1 MGRHVQDGAE
11 VMSALIK
18 KPQNMVNT
26 VVDITEDLGSHS
38 AARLRVVDRIDHD
51 GTPEVRIVVDRTA
64 RDGHGRVMAMASE
77 SVAIK
82 HTQDLDD
89 LVSALMALRE
99 TYQ

>member
-26 VVDITEDLGSHS
+26 VVDITEELGGCSV
-38 AARLRVVDRIDHD
+38 ARLRVIDRIDHD
-51 GTPEVRIVVDRTA
+51 GTPEVRIVVSRTA
-64 RDGHGRVMAMASE
+64 SDGHGRTIASVTE
-77 SVAIK
+77 GVAIK

-89 LVSALMALRE
+89 LILALTELRG

>member
-1 MGRHVQDGAE
+1 MQDGAE

-26 VVDITEDLGSHS
+26 VVDITEELGSHS
-38 AARLRVVDRIDHD
+38 AARLRVIDRIDHD
-51 GTPEVRIVVDRTA
+51 GNPEVRIVVSRTA
-64 RDGHGRVMAMASE
+64 SDGHGRTIASVTE
-77 SVAIK
+77 GVAIK

-89 LVSALMALRE
+89 LVSALVALRE